1 MAICGGGDVPSA
13 NAATSSDG
21 ITWTSRT
28 LSNTWYWSDV
38 QWSPG
43 TGKYLFLAGNK
54 GGDNLNGF
62 QIPTTN
68 VIVTT
73 TPYRVA
79 TGTALL
85 PSGNVIFSPAGSSN
99 VMQLNPVTLAQS
111 NITIGNDGFTGL
123 VLAPNGNVI
132 GVPMSSNVITINP
145 ANQTASNTAINPTG
159 NLYGSFSGGV
169 LLPSGNVIFTPGI
182 AANVGMF
189 SPSALSFS
197 NSTTIGS
204 NSFMKFSGSTLLP
217 SGQIVFAP
225 SYSANVG
232 VLDTFTPTTQEF
244 CSSPYFNKF

>member
-1 MAICGGGDVPSA
+1 M
-13 NAATSSDG
+13 
-21 ITWTSRT
+21 
-28 LSNTWYWSDV
+28 
-38 QWSPG
+38 
-43 TGKYLFLAGNK
+43 AGNK
-54 GGDNLNGF
+54 GGSDFDETLV
-62 QIPTTN
+62 ITTN

-73 TPYRVA
+73 TPYRIA

-159 NLYGSFSGGV
+159 NVYGSFSGGV

-197 NSTTIGS
+197 NSTRIGS
-204 NSFMKFSGSTLLP
+204 NSFVKFSGSTLIP
-217 SGQIVFAP
+217 SGQV
-225 SYSANVG
+225 V
-232 VLDTFTPTTQEF
+232 FTPSWAGNVAVISSETPTSKEF
-244 CSSPYFNKF
+244 CISPYFNKF

>member
-1 MAICGGGDVPSA
+1 MAICGGSDFRSS

-28 LSNTWYWSDV
+28 LSNAWFWTDV
-38 QWSPG
+38 QWSPH
-43 TGKYLFLAGNK
+43 TGKYLILAGNK
-54 GGDNLNGF
+54 CGSGGF
-62 QIPTTN
+62 VTTALYTAN

-99 VMQLNPVTLAQS
+99 VMQLNPVTLVQS
-111 NITIGNDGFTGL
+111 NIRIGNDGFTGL

-145 ANQTASNTAINPTG
+145 SNQTASNTAIKPTG

-169 LLPSGNVIFTPGI
+169 LLPSGNVLFTPGI

-197 NSTTIGS
+197 NSTRLGS
-204 NSFMKFSGSTLLP
+204 NSFM
-217 SGQIVFAP
+217 
-225 SYSANVG
+225 
-232 VLDTFTPTTQEF
+232 
-244 CSSPYFNKF
+244 

>member
-1 MAICGGGDVPSA
+1 MAVAGGGDERSS

-38 QWSPG
+38 QWSPH
-43 TGKYLFLAGNK
+43 TGKYLFLAKNK
-54 GGDNLNGF
+54 GGTSSVL
-62 QIPTTN
+62 TTN
-68 VIVTT
+68 VLVTT
-73 TPYRVA
+73 TPYRAAV
-79 TGTALL
+79 GTALL

-99 VMQLNPVTLAQS
+99 VMQLNPVSLAQS
-111 NITIGNDGFTGL
+111 NIRIGNDGFTGM

-159 NLYGSFSGGV
+159 NVYGSFSGGV
-169 LLPSGNVIFTPGI
+169 LLPSGNVIFTPGMS
-182 AANVGMF
+182 ANVGMF
-189 SPSALSFS
+189 DPSALSFS

-204 NSFMKFSGSTLLP
+204 NSFVKFSGSTLLP
-217 SGQIVFAP
+217 SGQVVFTP
-225 SYSANVG
+225 YYVANVS